1 MFQIDVLG
9 PLVIRYRAEV
19 LLLQPMQD
27 IVILAL
33 WSAGIAITPDR
44 LAQLIWDHPTS
55 GSVKTT
61 RTHISRARKAVLDA
75 GGATA
80 QFITTTK
87 LGSSRTA
94 YQLASADVDAD
105 RYAAQVSAAHH
116 AYRCDQYEQA
126 ARQVARAQEL
136 WRGQPLSNA
145 VGRPFA
151 MPHITRLEIIRKNAV
166 IIQQKA
172 AISLGQHRE
181 ASGELYPLV
190 QEWPG
195 EGELWMLLA
204 IALYRS
210 DRLGEA
216 CEICRQAIRGLQD
229 LGLDDRSTRPL
240 QELQLAILSGT
251 LARSGPL
258 NLRPTQQQAD
268 GRSSR
273 DEQRL
278 IRKDHNASGIYAGVS
293 QD

>member
-1 MFQIDVLG
+1 MRLVSAGGAMRTSGVVMFQIDVLG
-9 PLVIRYRAEV
+9 PLVIRYRAAV

-44 LAQLIWDHPTS
+44 LAQLIWDHPST

-61 RTHISRARKAVLDA
+61 RTHISRARKAVLDV
-75 GGATA
+75 GATA

-105 RYAAQVSAAHH
+105 RYAAQVSTAHQ
-116 AYRCDQYEQA
+116 AYRRGQYEQA
-126 ARQVARAQEL
+126 TRQVAVAQEL
-136 WRGQPLSNA
+136 WRGQPLSDA

-151 MPHITRLEIIRKNAV
+151 APHISRLEIIRKNAV
-166 IIQQKA
+166 IIQQKS

-195 EGELWMLLA
+195 EGELWTLLA
-204 IALYRS
+204 MALYRS

-229 LGLDDRSTRPL
+229 LGLDNRSIQPL
-240 QELQLAILSGT
+240 QELQRAILNGT
-251 LARSGPL
+251 LPRSGPL
-258 NLRPTQQQAD
+258 NLRQTQ
-268 GRSSR
+268 
-273 DEQRL
+273 
-278 IRKDHNASGIYAGVS
+278 
-293 QD
+293 